1 MDIVFQDLIF
11 GHKNNKVTY
20 IVNGFTHLHT
30 LYIYS
35 KFNVKKQPAY
45 MTFFHTDIQ
54 SLVSQIYYNI
64 QAVMTM
70 PVLDHKDK
78 LMSRFRE
85 ELNTVNC

>member
-1 MDIVFQDLIF
+1 
-11 GHKNNKVTY
+11 
-20 IVNGFTHLHT
+20 
-30 LYIYS
+30 
-35 KFNVKKQPAY
+35 

-54 SLVSQIYYNI
+54 SLVSQIYYNL

-78 LMSRFRE
+78 LMSRFRD